1 MKCEEALNIIDMYLD
16 ECTEAYDEK
25 EFLEHIK
32 TCESCCNAYN
42 EIKRIKSELNNT
54 EYLPLPEN
62 FHSELT
68 DKLIKNSKNR
78 KRKTIVKYSAV
89 AACAVFIFM
98 TGAYM
103 KDLYYMASEESY
115 AQSAASA
122 NGAENMS
129 SGKLKSASG
138 AMPQDSYNQS
148 YDNSAFA
155 DSYNAVESEAAASSA
170 ENSYSS
176 MNLSAKKQDISRK
189 IIKTGYI
196 SLDVLSF
203 DETSQLVKIFTEQNG
218 GYIEQIDQ
226 YTDYDSQTNTYK
238 GKNGNITVRIESA
251 KFSDA
256 MEYIETLG
264 TVVNQSESV
273 NDITDSYVDTQ
284 SRLEVK
290 EQEKVRLTELLNNAE
305 NISDIITI
313 EGRLTEVISDIESY
327 QAQLNAYDGDADYST
342 INITVWEKSNDSII
356 PAKTDFTNKAVYN
369 FKDSARTLFSG
380 FEGIV
385 LLIIKLWAPLAVV
398 LAVAG
403 VSVIFIKSKKNKKL

>member
-1 MKCEEALNIIDMYLD
+1 MD

-78 KRKTIVKYSAV
+78 KRKAIVKYSAV
-89 AACAVFIFM
+89 AACAALIFM

-103 KDLYYMASEESY
+103 KDLYYMASEGSY

-138 AMPQDSYNQS
+138 AMLQDSYNQS

-155 DSYNAVESEAAASSA
+155 DS
-170 ENSYSS
+170 
-176 MNLSAKKQDISRK
+176 
-189 IIKTGYI
+189 
-196 SLDVLSF
+196 
-203 DETSQLVKIFTEQNG
+203 
-218 GYIEQIDQ
+218 
-226 YTDYDSQTNTYK
+226 DYDSQTNTYK

-327 QAQLNAYDGDADYST
+327 QAQLNAYDGDVDYST

-403 VSVIFIKSKKNKKL
+403 VSVIYIKSKKNKKL